1 MDKQRLLELAG
12 VKEVI
17 VETMW
22 GDDEIE
28 DLFQG
33 IKKLAAAHNVPD
45 ADAFIADVLNLIQ
58 HEIGTD

>member
-1 MDKQRLLELAG
+1 MDKVRLQKLAG

-33 IKKLAAAHNVPD
+33 IKKLAAVHNVPD
-45 ADAFIADVLNLIQ
+45 PDAFIADVLKLIQ

>member
-1 MDKQRLLELAG
+1 MDKKRLLELAG
-12 VKEVI
+12 IEEVI

-33 IKKLAAAHNVPD
+33 IKKLTAVHNVPD
-45 ADAFIADVLNLIQ
+45 ADAFIADVLKLIQ
-58 HEIGTD
+58 HDIGTD